1 MIMKLEIHLKKGIGE
16 LVFDSSIEDIIK
28 IIGPPTEVEEM
39 GEDIDYPTTVLHY
52 EELGLSLFFD
62 NNSATKLTCIDLDNP
77 NATLFGETIID
88 LFPRKI
94 EELMIKNNI
103 FNETKEKE
111 DWGEMRIS
119 FEDYSIDFYFID
131 EKLVSITFGK

>member
-1 MIMKLEIHLKKGIGE
+1 MKLEIHLKKGIGE
-16 LVFDSSIEDIIK
+16 LVFGSSIEDIIK
-28 IIGPPTEVEEM
+28 IIGSPTEVEEM

-62 NNSATKLTCIDLDNP
+62 NNSSTKLTCIDLDNP
-77 NATLFGETIID
+77 NATLFGEIVIE
-88 LFPRKI
+88 LSPRKI

>member
-1 MIMKLEIHLKKGIGE
+1 MKLEIHLKRGIGE
-16 LVFDSSIEDIIK
+16 LVFGLSIEDIIK
-28 IIGPPTEVEEM
+28 IIGSPTEVEEM
-39 GEDIDYPTTVLHY
+39 GEDIDYPTIVLHY
-52 EELGLSLFFD
+52 EELGLNLFFD
-62 NNSATKLTCIDLDNP
+62 NNNSTKLTCIDLDNP
-77 NATLFGETIID
+77 NATLFGEKIID
-88 LFPRKI
+88 LSPRKI

-111 DWGEMRIS
+111 EWGEMRIS

>member
-1 MIMKLEIHLKKGIGE
+1 MTLEIQLKKGIGE
-16 LVFDSSIEDIIK
+16 LVFGSSIEDIIN
-28 IIGPPTEVEEM
+28 IIGSPTEVEEM

-52 EELGLSLFFD
+52 EELGLNLFFD
-62 NNSATKLTCIDLDNP
+62 NNNSTKLTCIDLDNP
-77 NATLFGETIID
+77 NSTLFGEKVID
-88 LFPRKI
+88 LAPRKI

>member
-1 MIMKLEIHLKKGIGE
+1 MKFEIHLKEGIDE
-16 LVFDSSIEDIIK
+16 LEFGSSIENIINK
-28 IIGPPTEVEEM
+28 IGSPTEVEEM

-52 EELGLSLFFD
+52 DELGLNLFFD
-62 NNSATKLTCIDLDNP
+62 NNGYNKLSCIDMDSP
-77 NATLFGETIID
+77 NANLFGEKIIG
-88 LFPRKI
+88 LAPRKI
-94 EELMIKNNI
+94 EELMIKNNL

-111 DWGEMRIS
+111 DWGELRIS

>member
-1 MIMKLEIHLKKGIGE
+1 MELEIHLKKGIGD
-16 LVFDSSIEDIIK
+16 LLFGSRIEEIIQK
-28 IIGPPTEVEEM
+28 IGSPTEVEEI
-39 GEDIDYPTTVLHY
+39 GEDIDSPTTILHY
-52 EELGLSLFFD
+52 DQLGLSLFFD
-62 NNSATKLTCIDLDNP
+62 NNDHTILTCVDLDSSDV
-77 NATLFGETIID
+77 TIFGKKIMGCS
-88 LFPRKI
+88 PREVEK
-94 EELMIKNNI
+94 LMIENNI